1 MGAEDTTAGQSGDD
15 WASPTDLFQLDVW
28 MARHAH
34 DEPEPDPGPA
44 PVPPRLP
51 EGVVL
56 WSRPECTEVH
66 DAAHLAQLLE
76 ALRGHAFGTALGSSA
91 PQARSGQVVRVS
103 EADEP
108 PTFIVEV
115 HDGTPQDFARRVF
128 RGLRPTDYP
137 LSPEGDRP
145 LHDAELFDSQHAA
158 AILWSFLH
166 DGLPPGYARTL
177 RHLSP
182 TELRRFGFNKEGTGK
197 ARPRR

>member
-56 WSRPECTEVH
+56 WSPPE
-66 DAAHLAQLLE
+66 
-76 ALRGHAFGTALGSSA
+76 GT
-91 PQARSGQVVRVS
+91 
-103 EADEP
+103 
-108 PTFIVEV
+108 EV

-137 LSPEGDRP
+137 LSPEGDRR
-145 LHDAELFDSQHAA
+145 LHDAELFGAQHAA

-182 TELRRFGFNKEGTGK
+182 TELRRFGFNEEGTGN